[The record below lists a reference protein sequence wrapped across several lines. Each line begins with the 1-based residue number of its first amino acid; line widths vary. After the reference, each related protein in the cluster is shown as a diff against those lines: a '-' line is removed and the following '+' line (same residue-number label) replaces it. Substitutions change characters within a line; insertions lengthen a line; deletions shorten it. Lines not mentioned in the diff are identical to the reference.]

1 MSPYLIIKGKKVT
14 KALSGHYRNQNTVG
28 GLRGYTSFPRLFS
41 ELSNGAK
48 NLIVGRA
55 ARKKQLT
62 I

>member
-1 MSPYLIIKGKKVT
+1 MSPYLIIKENKIT

-41 ELSNGAK
+41 EFSNGAK
-48 NLIVGRA
+48 NLIVGKV
-55 ARKKQLT
+55 ARKKQQT